1 MPTYAYRC
9 KSCSH
14 EFEELQR
21 IADEPLKVCPNC
33 HKPALVR
40 IIGGGAGLHFKGSGF
55 YLTDYKKSSSGGGE
69 SSDTGKAKKKA
80 DEKTDSPAKKS
91 DSTSNTS
98 SGSSDSGGSSGESS
112 PPPAP
117 KPPPPS

>member
-69 SSDTGKAKKKA
+69 SSDASKTKKKA

-91 DSTSNTS
+91 DSS
-98 SGSSDSGGSSGESS
+98 SSSSSSSGESS

-117 KPPPPS
+117 KAPPPKE